1 MNLVLTEYQHFSRKR
16 YFVTNEN
23 YIFVISSPICLNL
36 NSAPCGGTKALE
48 DAMSNSIASLKHHLP
63 VSASPPACAP
73 LLPTVPD
80 SHIESIQSLRI
91 KAAEQIN
98 QIRENCPPSS

>member
-1 MNLVLTEYQHFSRKR
+1 MSNICFFNYYDFS
-16 YFVTNEN
+16 
-23 YIFVISSPICLNL
+23 PLCLNL
-36 NSAPCGGTKALE
+36 NSASCGGTKALE
-48 DAMSNSIASLKHHLP
+48 EAMSNSITSLKHHLP
-63 VSASPPACAP
+63 IPGSPPSCAP